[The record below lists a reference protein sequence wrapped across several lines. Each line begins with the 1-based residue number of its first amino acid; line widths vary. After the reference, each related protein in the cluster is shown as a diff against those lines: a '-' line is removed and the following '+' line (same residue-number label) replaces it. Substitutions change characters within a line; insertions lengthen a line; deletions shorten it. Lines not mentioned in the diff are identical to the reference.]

1 MGLARVGPDELPKV
15 INPDLHG
22 PPLGLRLSD
31 GDGLGFIINTNALHT
46 EQKGKVHNSQELFGK
61 GHHYSRTLV
70 FGKGHS
76 TVVYGKGH
84 HYYTTS

>member
-46 EQKGKVHNSQELFGK
+46 EQKGKVTAKNFGK

-70 FGKGHS
+70 FGKA
-76 TVVYGKGH
+76 VVYGKA
-84 HYYTTS
+84 TPN